1 MANRVL
7 CIEIGNR
14 MTHVVET
21 DFKVKEPKIYKSFS
35 FQTPDNLFKEETL
48 ADVLPFKERL
58 DAGLE
63 EHKIKTRKA
72 VFVLASSRIASRD
85 VVIPHVKENRIR
97 TLLYANSAEYFPVD
111 LEKYQLSYRLL
122 DEVEEEGEQKYKL
135 MVLAVPNEMIDA
147 YKSLAKVCLLTLVD
161 LDYIGNAATQLL
173 EKNIKNDLYAAVR
186 LEEDTTMIT
195 IVRENKIE
203 LQRTFPYGIAD
214 VIQAV
219 QKSGHFGEDIDFY
232 ETLEKMRKENVLS
245 LEEEEI
251 QEDITEGFRA
261 ITGNVSRVMNFY
273 SSNHAGAE
281 MENIVLYGTGADI
294 CGMEQYLSDE
304 LSIPVSGESL
314 REALPQEK
322 GNTGDYYPL
331 MYLTCVGA
339 AVNPMK
345 FRLEDEK
352 EVAEKKKEHKQIH
365 IEPKNFFGICV
376 VVSLVLLLA
385 VVPYYG
391 YLKMG
396 VHKLQKERSEK
407 QYLAD
412 EYKEYNQAK
421 TEYEKIENLYQ
432 ETTTTSEG
440 IGDFIDELEK
450 NMPSDIL
457 VRSITSNS
465 ESVTMDIRVSS
476 KREAAKVVDEL
487 SDFES
492 ISDVQVESLEETVSE
507 SNQSYVDFIVICT
520 YVGGTADSETQN
532 ETTMNEDV
540 ESLETKQQDQTA
552 GK

>member
-85 VVIPHVKENRIR
+85 VVIPQVKENRIR

-214 VIQAV
+214 VVQAV

-487 SDFES
+487 SGFES
-492 ISDVQVESLEETVSE
+492 ISDVQVESLEETKSE
-507 SNQSYVDFIVICT
+507 TNQSYVDFMVVCT
-520 YVGGTADSETQN
+520 YVGGTADGDAQN
-532 ETTMNEDV
+532 ETTMSEDV
-540 ESLETKQQDQTA
+540 EALETKQQDQTA
-552 GK
+552 GE

>member
-214 VIQAV
+214 VVQAV

-476 KREAAKVVDEL
+476 KREATKIVDEL

-492 ISDVQVESLEETVSE
+492 ISDVQVESLEETKSE
-507 SNQSYVDFIVICT
+507 TNQSYVDFMVVCT
-520 YVGGTADSETQN
+520 YVGGTADGDAQN
-532 ETTMNEDV
+532 ETTMSEDV
-540 ESLETKQQDQTA
+540 EALETKQQDQTA
-552 GK
+552 GE

>member
-365 IEPKNFFGICV
+365 IEPKNFLGICV

-487 SDFES
+487 SGFES
-492 ISDVQVESLEETVSE
+492 ISDVQVESLEETKSE
-507 SNQSYVDFIVICT
+507 TNQSYVDFMVVCT
-520 YVGGTADSETQN
+520 YVGGTADGDAQN
-532 ETTMNEDV
+532 ETTMSEDV
-540 ESLETKQQDQTA
+540 EALETKQQDQTA
-552 GK
+552 GE

>member
-35 FQTPDNLFKEETL
+35 FRTPDNLFKEETL

-122 DEVEEEGEQKYKL
+122 DEVEEESEQKYKL

-251 QEDITEGFRA
+251 REDITEGFRA

-487 SDFES
+487 SGFES
-492 ISDVQVESLEETVSE
+492 ISDVQVESLEETKSE
-507 SNQSYVDFIVICT
+507 TNQSYVDFMVVCT
-520 YVGGTADSETQN
+520 YVGGTADGDAQN
-532 ETTMNEDV
+532 ETTMSEDV
-540 ESLETKQQDQTA
+540 EALETKQQDQTA
-552 GK
+552 GE

>member
-214 VIQAV
+214 VVQAV

-487 SDFES
+487 SGFES
-492 ISDVQVESLEETVSE
+492 ISDVQVESLEETKSE
-507 SNQSYVDFIVICT
+507 TNQSYVDFMVVCT
-520 YVGGTADSETQN
+520 YVGGTADGDAQN
-532 ETTMNEDV
+532 ETTMSEDV
-540 ESLETKQQDQTA
+540 EALETKQQDQTA
-552 GK
+552 GD

>member
-58 DAGLE
+58 DARLE

-487 SDFES
+487 SGFES
-492 ISDVQVESLEETVSE
+492 ISDVQVESLEETKSE
-507 SNQSYVDFIVICT
+507 TNQSYVDFMVVCT
-520 YVGGTADSETQN
+520 YVGGTADGDAQN
-532 ETTMNEDV
+532 ETTMSEDV
-540 ESLETKQQDQTA
+540 EALETKQQDQTA
-552 GK
+552 GE

>member
-85 VVIPHVKENRIR
+85 VVIPHVKENHIR

-214 VIQAV
+214 VVQAV

-487 SDFES
+487 SGFES
-492 ISDVQVESLEETVSE
+492 ISDVQVESLEETKSE
-507 SNQSYVDFIVICT
+507 TNQSYVDFMVVCT
-520 YVGGTADSETQN
+520 YVGGTADGDAQN
-532 ETTMNEDV
+532 ETTMSEDV
-540 ESLETKQQDQTA
+540 EALETKQQDQTA
-552 GK
+552 GE

>member
-97 TLLYANSAEYFPVD
+97 TLLYANSTEYFPVD

-214 VIQAV
+214 VVQAV

-487 SDFES
+487 SGFES
-492 ISDVQVESLEETVSE
+492 ISDVQVESLEETKSE
-507 SNQSYVDFIVICT
+507 TNQSYVDFMVVCT
-520 YVGGTADSETQN
+520 YVGGTADGDAQN
-532 ETTMNEDV
+532 ETTMSEDV
-540 ESLETKQQDQTA
+540 EALETKQQDQTA
-552 GK
+552 GE

>member
-122 DEVEEEGEQKYKL
+122 DEVEEESEQKYKL

-476 KREAAKVVDEL
+476 KREAAKVMDEL
-487 SDFES
+487 SGFES
-492 ISDVQVESLEETVSE
+492 ISDVQVESLEETKSE
-507 SNQSYVDFIVICT
+507 TNQSYVDFMVVCT
-520 YVGGTADSETQN
+520 YVGGTADGDAQN
-532 ETTMNEDV
+532 ETTMSEDV
-540 ESLETKQQDQTA
+540 EALETKQQDQTA
-552 GK
+552 GE

>member
-122 DEVEEEGEQKYKL
+122 DEVEEESEQKYKL

-331 MYLTCVGA
+331 MYLTCIGA

-487 SDFES
+487 SGFES
-492 ISDVQVESLEETVSE
+492 ISDVQVESLEETKSE
-507 SNQSYVDFIVICT
+507 TNQSYVDFMVVCT
-520 YVGGTADSETQN
+520 YVGGTADGDAQN
-532 ETTMNEDV
+532 ETTMSEDV
-540 ESLETKQQDQTA
+540 EALETKQQDQTA
-552 GK
+552 GE

>member
-219 QKSGHFGEDIDFY
+219 QRSGHFGEDIDFY
-232 ETLEKMRKENVLS
+232 ETLEKMRKENVLT

-251 QEDITEGFRA
+251 REDIIEGFRA

-281 MENIVLYGTGADI
+281 MENVVLYGIGADI

-487 SDFES
+487 SGFES
-492 ISDVQVESLEETVSE
+492 ISDVQVESLEETKSE
-507 SNQSYVDFIVICT
+507 TNQSYVDFMVVCT
-520 YVGGTADSETQN
+520 YVGGTADGDAQN
-532 ETTMNEDV
+532 ETTMSEDV
-540 ESLETKQQDQTA
+540 EALETKQQDQTA
-552 GK
+552 GE

>member
-232 ETLEKMRKENVLS
+232 ETLEKMRKENVLT

-251 QEDITEGFRA
+251 REDITEGFRA

-304 LSIPVSGESL
+304 LSIPVSGEPL

-365 IEPKNFFGICV
+365 IEPKQFFGICV

-385 VVPYYG
+385 VIPYYG

-421 TEYEKIENLYQ
+421 TEYEKIENLYK

-440 IGDFIDELEK
+440 IGGFIDELEK

-492 ISDVQVESLEETVSE
+492 ISDVQVESLEETKSE
-507 SNQSYVDFIVICT
+507 TNQSYVDFMVVCT
-520 YVGGTADSETQN
+520 YVGGTADGDAQN
-532 ETTMNEDV
+532 ETTMSEDV
-540 ESLETKQQDQTA
+540 EALETKQQDQTA
-552 GK
+552 GE

>member
-281 MENIVLYGTGADI
+281 MENIILYGTGADI

-492 ISDVQVESLEETVSE
+492 ISDVQVESLEETKSE
-507 SNQSYVDFIVICT
+507 TNQSYVDFMVVCT
-520 YVGGTADSETQN
+520 YVGGTADGDAQN
-532 ETTMNEDV
+532 ETTMSEDV
-540 ESLETKQQDQTA
+540 EALETKQQDQTA
-552 GK
+552 GE

>member
-35 FQTPDNLFKEETL
+35 FQTPDNLLKEETL

-492 ISDVQVESLEETVSE
+492 ISDVQVESLEETKSE
-507 SNQSYVDFIVICT
+507 TNQSYVDFMVVCT
-520 YVGGTADSETQN
+520 YVGGTADGDAQN
-532 ETTMNEDV
+532 ETTMSEDV
-540 ESLETKQQDQTA
+540 EALETKQQDQTA
-552 GK
+552 GE

>member
-203 LQRTFPYGIAD
+203 LQRTFPDGIAD

-232 ETLEKMRKENVLS
+232 ETLEKMRKENVLT

-251 QEDITEGFRA
+251 REDITEGFRA

-304 LSIPVSGESL
+304 LSIPVSGEPL

-365 IEPKNFFGICV
+365 IEPKQFFGICV

-385 VVPYYG
+385 VIPYYG

-421 TEYEKIENLYQ
+421 TEYEKIENLYK

-440 IGDFIDELEK
+440 IGGFIDELEK

-492 ISDVQVESLEETVSE
+492 ISDVQVESLEETKSE
-507 SNQSYVDFIVICT
+507 TNQSYVDFMVVCT
-520 YVGGTADSETQN
+520 YVGGTADGDAQN
-532 ETTMNEDV
+532 ETTMSEDV
-540 ESLETKQQDQTA
+540 EALETKQQDQTA
-552 GK
+552 GE

>member
-232 ETLEKMRKENVLS
+232 ETLEKMRKENVLT

-251 QEDITEGFRA
+251 REDITEGFRA

-281 MENIVLYGTGADI
+281 MENVVLYGIGADI
-294 CGMEQYLSDE
+294 CGMEQYLSEE
-304 LSIPVSGESL
+304 LSLPVSGEQL
-314 REALPQEK
+314 REAFPQEK

-365 IEPKNFFGICV
+365 IEPKQFFGICV

-492 ISDVQVESLEETVSE
+492 ISDVQVESLEETKSE
-507 SNQSYVDFIVICT
+507 TNQSYVDFMVVCT
-520 YVGGTADSETQN
+520 YVGGTADGDAQN
-532 ETTMNEDV
+532 ETTMSEDV
-540 ESLETKQQDQTA
+540 EALETKQQNQTA
-552 GK
+552 GE

>member
-97 TLLYANSAEYFPVD
+97 TLLYAKSAEYFPVD

-487 SDFES
+487 SGFES
-492 ISDVQVESLEETVSE
+492 ISDVQVESLEETKSE
-507 SNQSYVDFIVICT
+507 TNQSYVDFMVVCT
-520 YVGGTADSETQN
+520 YVGGTADGDAQN
-532 ETTMNEDV
+532 ETTMSEDV
-540 ESLETKQQDQTA
+540 EALETKQQDQTA
-552 GK
+552 GE

>member
-35 FQTPDNLFKEETL
+35 FQTLDNLFKEETL
-48 ADVLPFKERL
+48 ADVLPLKERL

-63 EHKIKTRKA
+63 EHKIKTSKA

-214 VIQAV
+214 VVQAV

-261 ITGNVSRVMNFY
+261 ITGNVSPVMNFY

-487 SDFES
+487 SGFES
-492 ISDVQVESLEETVSE
+492 ISDVQVESLEETKSE
-507 SNQSYVDFIVICT
+507 TNQSYVDFMVVCT
-520 YVGGTADSETQN
+520 YVGGTADGDAQN
-532 ETTMNEDV
+532 ETTMSEDV
-540 ESLETKQQDQTA
+540 EALETKQQDQTA
-552 GK
+552 GE

>member
-111 LEKYQLSYRLL
+111 LEKYQLSYRRL

-492 ISDVQVESLEETVSE
+492 ISDVQVESLEETKSE
-507 SNQSYVDFIVICT
+507 TNQSYVDFMVVCT
-520 YVGGTADSETQN
+520 YVGGTADGDAQN
-532 ETTMNEDV
+532 ETTMSEDV
-540 ESLETKQQDQTA
+540 EALETKQQDQTA
-552 GK
+552 GE

>member
-412 EYKEYNQAK
+412 EHKEYNQAK

-487 SDFES
+487 SGFES
-492 ISDVQVESLEETVSE
+492 ISDVQVESLEETKSE
-507 SNQSYVDFIVICT
+507 TNQSYVDFMVVCT
-520 YVGGTADSETQN
+520 YVGGTADGDAQN
-532 ETTMNEDV
+532 ETTMSEDV
-540 ESLETKQQDQTA
+540 EALETKQQDQTA
-552 GK
+552 GE

>member
-214 VIQAV
+214 VVQAV

-322 GNTGDYYPL
+322 GNTGDYYSL

-487 SDFES
+487 SGFES
-492 ISDVQVESLEETVSE
+492 ISDVQVESLEETKSE
-507 SNQSYVDFIVICT
+507 TNQSYVDFMVVCT
-520 YVGGTADSETQN
+520 YVGGTADGDAQN
-532 ETTMNEDV
+532 ETTMSEDV
-540 ESLETKQQDQTA
+540 EALETKQQDQTA
-552 GK
+552 GE

>member
-440 IGDFIDELEK
+440 IGGFIDELEK

-492 ISDVQVESLEETVSE
+492 ISDVQVESLEETKSE
-507 SNQSYVDFIVICT
+507 TNQSYVDFMVVCT
-520 YVGGTADSETQN
+520 YVGGTADGDAQN
-532 ETTMNEDV
+532 ETTMSEDV
-540 ESLETKQQDQTA
+540 EALETKQQDQTA
-552 GK
+552 GE

>member
-195 IVRENKIE
+195 IVRENKLE

-232 ETLEKMRKENVLS
+232 ETLEKMRKENVLT

-251 QEDITEGFRA
+251 REDITEGFRA

-421 TEYEKIENLYQ
+421 TEYEKIENLYK

-440 IGDFIDELEK
+440 IGGFIDELEK

-465 ESVTMDIRVSS
+465 ESVTLDIRVSS
-476 KREAAKVVDEL
+476 KREATKIVDEL

-507 SNQSYVDFIVICT
+507 SNQSYVDFMVICT

>member
-1 MANRVL
+1 M
-7 CIEIGNR
+7 
-14 MTHVVET
+14 
-21 DFKVKEPKIYKSFS
+21 
-35 FQTPDNLFKEETL
+35 
-48 ADVLPFKERL
+48 
-58 DAGLE
+58 
-63 EHKIKTRKA
+63 
-72 VFVLASSRIASRD
+72 
-85 VVIPHVKENRIR
+85 
-97 TLLYANSAEYFPVD
+97 YANSAEYFPVD

-487 SDFES
+487 SGFES
-492 ISDVQVESLEETVSE
+492 ISDVQVESLEETKSE
-507 SNQSYVDFIVICT
+507 TNQSYVDFMVVCT
-520 YVGGTADSETQN
+520 YVGGTADGDAQN
-532 ETTMNEDV
+532 ETTMSEDV
-540 ESLETKQQDQTA
+540 EALETKQQDQTA
-552 GK
+552 GE

>member
-376 VVSLVLLLA
+376 VVSLVILLA

-487 SDFES
+487 SGFES
-492 ISDVQVESLEETVSE
+492 ISDVQVESLEETKSE
-507 SNQSYVDFIVICT
+507 TNQSYVDFMVVCT
-520 YVGGTADSETQN
+520 YVGGTADGDAQN
-532 ETTMNEDV
+532 ETTMSEDV
-540 ESLETKQQDQTA
+540 EALETKQQDQTA
-552 GK
+552 GE

>member
-232 ETLEKMRKENVLS
+232 ETLEKMRKENVLT

-251 QEDITEGFRA
+251 REDITEGFRA

-281 MENIVLYGTGADI
+281 MENVVLYGIGADI
-294 CGMEQYLSDE
+294 CGMEQYLSEE
-304 LSIPVSGESL
+304 LSLPVSGEQL
-314 REALPQEK
+314 REAFPQEK

-365 IEPKNFFGICV
+365 IEPKQFFGICV

-385 VVPYYG
+385 VIPYYG

-487 SDFES
+487 SGFES
-492 ISDVQVESLEETVSE
+492 ISDVQVESLEETKSE
-507 SNQSYVDFIVICT
+507 TNQSYVDFMVICT
-520 YVGGTADSETQN
+520 YVGGTADGDAQN
-532 ETTMNEDV
+532 ETTMSEDV
-540 ESLETKQQDQTA
+540 EALETKQQDQTA

>member
-294 CGMEQYLSDE
+294 CGMEQYLSEE
-304 LSIPVSGESL
+304 LSLPVSGEQL
-314 REALPQEK
+314 REAFPQEK

-492 ISDVQVESLEETVSE
+492 ISDVQVESLEETKSE
-507 SNQSYVDFIVICT
+507 TNQSYVDFMVVCT
-520 YVGGTADSETQN
+520 YVGGTADGDAQN
-532 ETTMNEDV
+532 ETTMSEDV
-540 ESLETKQQDQTA
+540 EALETKQQDQTA
-552 GK
+552 GE

>member
-85 VVIPHVKENRIR
+85 VVIPHVKENRIQ

-376 VVSLVLLLA
+376 VVSLVILLA

-487 SDFES
+487 SGFES
-492 ISDVQVESLEETVSE
+492 ISDVQVESLEETKSE
-507 SNQSYVDFIVICT
+507 TNQSYVDFMVVCT
-520 YVGGTADSETQN
+520 YVGGTADGDAQN
-532 ETTMNEDV
+532 ETTMSEDV
-540 ESLETKQQDQTA
+540 EALETKQQDQTA
-552 GK
+552 GE

>member
-7 CIEIGNR
+7 CIEIGHR

-487 SDFES
+487 SGFES
-492 ISDVQVESLEETVSE
+492 ISDVQVESLEETKSE
-507 SNQSYVDFIVICT
+507 TNQSYVDFMVVCT
-520 YVGGTADSETQN
+520 YVGGTADGDAQN
-532 ETTMNEDV
+532 ETTMSEDV
-540 ESLETKQQDQTA
+540 EALETKQQDQTA
-552 GK
+552 GE

>member
-214 VIQAV
+214 VVQAV

-476 KREAAKVVDEL
+476 KHEAAKVVDEL
-487 SDFES
+487 SGFES
-492 ISDVQVESLEETVSE
+492 ISDVQVESLEETKSE
-507 SNQSYVDFIVICT
+507 TNQSYVDFMVVCT
-520 YVGGTADSETQN
+520 YVGGTADGDAQN
-532 ETTMNEDV
+532 ETTMSEDV
-540 ESLETKQQDQTA
+540 EALETKQQDQTA
-552 GK
+552 GE

>member
-273 SSNHAGAE
+273 SSNHAGVE

-492 ISDVQVESLEETVSE
+492 ISDVQVESLEETKSE
-507 SNQSYVDFIVICT
+507 TNQSYVDFMVVCT
-520 YVGGTADSETQN
+520 YVGGTADGDAQN
-532 ETTMNEDV
+532 ETTMSEDV
-540 ESLETKQQDQTA
+540 EALETKQQDQTA
-552 GK
+552 GE

>member
-122 DEVEEEGEQKYKL
+122 DEVEEESEQKYKL

-273 SSNHAGAE
+273 CSNHAGAE

-487 SDFES
+487 SGFES
-492 ISDVQVESLEETVSE
+492 ISDVQVESLEETKSE
-507 SNQSYVDFIVICT
+507 TNQSYVDFMVVCT
-520 YVGGTADSETQN
+520 YVGGTADGDAQN
-532 ETTMNEDV
+532 ETTMSEDV
-540 ESLETKQQDQTA
+540 EALETKQQDQTA
-552 GK
+552 GE

>member
-476 KREAAKVVDEL
+476 KREAAKIVDEL

-507 SNQSYVDFIVICT
+507 SNQSYVDFMVICT

-540 ESLETKQQDQTA
+540 ESLETKHQDQTA

>member
-35 FQTPDNLFKEETL
+35 FRTPDNLFHEETL
-48 ADVLPFKERL
+48 ADVLPFKECL
-58 DAGLE
+58 DAVLE

-214 VIQAV
+214 VVQAV

-487 SDFES
+487 SGFES
-492 ISDVQVESLEETVSE
+492 ISDVQVESLEETKSE
-507 SNQSYVDFIVICT
+507 TNQSYVDFMVVCT
-520 YVGGTADSETQN
+520 YVGGTADGDAQN
-532 ETTMNEDV
+532 ETTMSEDV
-540 ESLETKQQDQTA
+540 EALETKQQDQTA
-552 GK
+552 GE

>member
-232 ETLEKMRKENVLS
+232 ETLEKMRKENVLT

-251 QEDITEGFRA
+251 REDITEGFRA

-281 MENIVLYGTGADI
+281 MENVVLYGTGADI

-487 SDFES
+487 SGFES
-492 ISDVQVESLEETVSE
+492 ISDVQVESLEETKSE
-507 SNQSYVDFIVICT
+507 TNQSYVDFMVVCT
-520 YVGGTADSETQN
+520 YVGGTADGDAQN
-532 ETTMNEDV
+532 ETTMSEDV
-540 ESLETKQQDQTA
+540 EALETKQQDQTA
-552 GK
+552 GE

>member
-251 QEDITEGFRA
+251 QENITEGFRA

-487 SDFES
+487 SGFES
-492 ISDVQVESLEETVSE
+492 ISDVQVESLEETKSE
-507 SNQSYVDFIVICT
+507 TNQSYVDFMVVCT
-520 YVGGTADSETQN
+520 YVGGTADGDAQN
-532 ETTMNEDV
+532 ETTMSEDV
-540 ESLETKQQDQTA
+540 EALETKQQDQTA
-552 GK
+552 GE

>member
-492 ISDVQVESLEETVSE
+492 ISDVQVESLEETKSE
-507 SNQSYVDFIVICT
+507 TNQSYVDFMVVCT
-520 YVGGTADSETQN
+520 YVGGTADGDAQN
-532 ETTMNEDV
+532 ETTMSEDV
-540 ESLETKQQDQTA
+540 EALETKQQDQTA

>member
-214 VIQAV
+214 VVQAV

-412 EYKEYNQAK
+412 EDKEYNQAK

-487 SDFES
+487 SGFES
-492 ISDVQVESLEETVSE
+492 ISDVQVESLEETKSE
-507 SNQSYVDFIVICT
+507 TNQSYVDFMVVCT
-520 YVGGTADSETQN
+520 YVGGTADGDAQN
-532 ETTMNEDV
+532 ETTMSEDV
-540 ESLETKQQDQTA
+540 EALETKQQDQTA
-552 GK
+552 GE

>member
-214 VIQAV
+214 VVQAV

-365 IEPKNFFGICV
+365 IEPKQFFGICV

-385 VVPYYG
+385 VIPYYG

-421 TEYEKIENLYQ
+421 TEYEKIENLYK

-440 IGDFIDELEK
+440 IGGFIDELEK

-487 SDFES
+487 SGFES
-492 ISDVQVESLEETVSE
+492 ISDVQVESLEETKSE
-507 SNQSYVDFIVICT
+507 TNQSYVDFMVVCT
-520 YVGGTADSETQN
+520 YVGGTADGDAQN
-532 ETTMNEDV
+532 ETTMSEDV
-540 ESLETKQQDQTA
+540 EALETKQQDQTA
-552 GK
+552 GE